1 MKFIRPAVAA
11 FTLVCAAMPSAIA
24 DPAADAASLRNFRL
38 TPEFLAKWESFDE
51 AAAQDPC
58 HLLPMPV
65 LAKAQTK
72 QMSLDQMVA
81 AYDAQPGVHAALAQH
96 GLTAR
101 EAMMGMMTLMAAATQ
116 DLMHAHPEM
125 VQKGEISMSMTVSKA
140 NMDFYHAHAAEM
152 RQHQMKVGQ
161 EELKRNHG
169 KLPAC
174 FADMGGH

>member
-1 MKFIRPAVAA
+1 MKFIRPAFAA
-11 FTLVCAAMPSAIA
+11 LTLVCAAMPSAIA
-24 DPAADAASLRNFRL
+24 DPATDAATLRNFRL
-38 TPEFLAKWESFDE
+38 TPDFLAKWESFDE

-58 HLLPMPV
+58 RLSPMPV
-65 LAKAQTK
+65 LAKARTK

-101 EAMMGMMTLMAAATQ
+101 EAMTGMMTLMAAATQ
-116 DLMHAHPEM
+116 DLMQAHPEM
-125 VQKGEISMSMTVSKA
+125 VQKGEISTSMTVSKA